1 MNHVITIVT
10 VVEKWNVANLINVSS
25 VLTQCVNIMVTA
37 VLDNTVVEEIYIP

>member
-10 VVEKWNVANLINVSS
+10 VVEKWSVANLINVSS

-37 VLDNTVVEEIYIP
+37 VLDNIVVEEIYIP

>member
-1 MNHVITIVT
+1 VNHVITIVT

-37 VLDNTVVEEIYIP
+37 VLDNIVVEEIYIP